1 MSSNTKKK
9 WNVQKI
15 VNESNFFTLSIFHI
29 NKKGQCAKHIEF
41 FESFYPTHKLQT
53 HENKIRWIVWIVI
66 VVVFLDCKQI

>member
-29 NKKGQCAKHIEF
+29 NKKGQCAKHTEF